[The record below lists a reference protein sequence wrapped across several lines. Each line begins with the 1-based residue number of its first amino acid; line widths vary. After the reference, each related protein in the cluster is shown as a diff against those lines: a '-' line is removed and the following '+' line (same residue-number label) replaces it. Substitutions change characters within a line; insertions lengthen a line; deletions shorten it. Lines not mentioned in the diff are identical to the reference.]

1 MATIGQQ
8 LTTAENGYKRYLF
21 TDSNFNYSNGWI
33 NNSGSDMISYTEG
46 STVRFNCFGT
56 SLTVLVYSWSNRG
69 NMSISI
75 DGQEPLA
82 YKGYHSANANNY
94 VGFVATGLTDRWHTV
109 IITVL
114 SSLGTLRAVDVQSNG
129 LGISTY
135 DESVVK
141 KDRTLILHN
150 DKYKKWNP
158 EVKGGY
164 FSVVPAMT
172 SATTPT
178 GIVEQSSIW
187 GSGYEGFRAF
197 DKKLNVHANGAW
209 HTGQTNGAVPQWI
222 SYDIGKLK
230 RVVRVAITA
239 RLDSY
244 VTTQGVKNFIVQAY
258 ENGTYVDLAEF
269 NTIPWV
275 AGETRTFDFNN
286 SKHYQK
292 YRLYIKWT
300 YGTSAFAITEI
311 DFLESVI
318 ELSAHWSAY
327 DTETIS
333 TFHDFLEWGMEDRN
347 IFERKSSELPPIPL
361 INITQNITSHE
372 QGSAYSQSLNLS
384 KYTSIQS
391 LKI

>member
-1 MATIGQQ
+1 M
-8 LTTAENGYKRYLF
+8 
-21 TDSNFNYSNGWI
+21 
-33 NNSGSDMISYTEG
+33 
-46 STVRFNCFGT
+46 
-56 SLTVLVYSWSNRG
+56 
-69 NMSISI
+69 
-75 DGQEPLA
+75 
-82 YKGYHSANANNY
+82 
-94 VGFVATGLTDRWHTV
+94 
-109 IITVL
+109 
-114 SSLGTLRAVDVQSNG
+114 
-129 LGISTY
+129 
-135 DESVVK
+135 
-141 KDRTLILHN
+141 HN

-258 ENGTYVDLAEF
+258 ENGAYVDLAEF
-269 NTIPWV
+269 NTTPWA

-292 YRLYIKWT
+292 YRLYIKST

-318 ELSAHWSAY
+318 ESSAHWSAY

-333 TFHDFLEWGMEDRN
+333 TFHDFLEWGMEDRS

-372 QGSAYSQSLNLS
+372 QESAYSQSLNLS